1 MIKKLTLT
9 AILVFGFG
17 ICYSQQDRTDSI
29 RIEFLKATSDTSRV
43 MGLAQLS
50 DYYKFNRPDS
60 AIFYGNKALR
70 LAREINFPKGELMAY

>member
-43 MGLAQLS
+43 MLFAKVLA
-50 DYYKFNRPDS
+50 
-60 AIFYGNKALR
+60 
-70 LAREINFPKGELMAY
+70 